1 MTHHATVHLKHIMLL
16 FQGARIPGNAV
27 SPSLTSSSTSSSTS
41 DAPIENQTINHSIP
55 DALAADVANL
65 ELVSYCQADIDNSPS
80 IMHSDYDPIQTLH
93 ECSIPSDWPFV
104 SILRDSSPYIV
115 NHRQSTIVYH
125 IPGELL
131 SDSQKFFSV
140 IDDIALTW
148 LFGMKI
154 VISVGCRRQ
163 IVQRLERLHGTA
175 DSEAM
180 PGVRVTSPET
190 LRILEEEAGFCRFEV
205 ERLLNR
211 CLRNKGAD
219 CNVVSGCFITAKK
232 FGVVDGVDYM
242 QTGYPTNVQVDKI
255 RRLHSRNDVVLITP
269 LGFTKDGDALNVH
282 SEQLAAFTAAALQ
295 ASKVVYFSSH
305 PMVLRGSGNRNSGAE
320 RIQMIQRS
328 NANSILSHYGLH
340 VNSAT
345 GFPSWKEHQDS
356 RGNAVK
362 RAHKL
367 NYHQQS
373 MLLKMGWATHALEK
387 GVERAHIIDCEDGSL
402 LDELFSARRGYGTCI
417 SQDDYEAPHP
427 EDWNDDL
434 TLADIASSTL

>member
-1 MTHHATVHLKHIMLL
+1 
-16 FQGARIPGNAV
+16 
-27 SPSLTSSSTSSSTS
+27 
-41 DAPIENQTINHSIP
+41 
-55 DALAADVANL
+55 
-65 ELVSYCQADIDNSPS
+65 
-80 IMHSDYDPIQTLH
+80 MHSDYDPIQTLH

-328 NANSILSHYGLH
+328 N
-340 VNSAT
+340 
-345 GFPSWKEHQDS
+345 
-356 RGNAVK
+356 
-362 RAHKL
+362 KL

>member
-1 MTHHATVHLKHIMLL
+1 
-16 FQGARIPGNAV
+16 
-27 SPSLTSSSTSSSTS
+27 
-41 DAPIENQTINHSIP
+41 
-55 DALAADVANL
+55 
-65 ELVSYCQADIDNSPS
+65 
-80 IMHSDYDPIQTLH
+80 MHPDYDPIQSLH

-115 NHRQSTIVYH
+115 NHRHSTIVYH
-125 IPGELL
+125 IPGDLI
-131 SDSQKFFSV
+131 SDSQRFFQV

-163 IVQRLERLHGTA
+163 IVQRLERLHGTS
-175 DSEAM
+175 DIGKM

-232 FGVVDGVDYM
+232 FGVVDGIDYQVCVSARILVSNSSM
-242 QTGYPTNVQVDKI
+242 IDDLLRMFLSQQTGYPTNVQVDKI
-255 RRLHSRNDVVLITP
+255 RRLHARNDVILLTP

-282 SEQLAAFTAAALQ
+282 SEQLAAFTAAALE

-305 PMVLRGSGNRNSGAE
+305 PMVLKGSGNRSTGTE

-328 NANSILSHYGLH
+328 NANEILSHYGLR

-345 GFPSWKEHQDS
+345 GFPSWKDHQDG
-356 RGNAVK
+356 RGNAVN
-362 RAHKL
+362 RARKL
-367 NYHQQS
+367 DFHQQS
-373 MLLKMGWATHALEK
+373 MLLKMAWATHALEK

-402 LDELFSARRGYGTCI
+402 LDELFTARRGYGTCI

-434 TLADIASSTL
+434 TFADIATSSSL